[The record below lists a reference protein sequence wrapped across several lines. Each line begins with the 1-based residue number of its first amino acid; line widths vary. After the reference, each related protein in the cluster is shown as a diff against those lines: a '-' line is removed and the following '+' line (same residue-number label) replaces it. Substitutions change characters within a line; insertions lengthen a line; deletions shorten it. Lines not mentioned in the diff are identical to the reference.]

1 MPQWSA
7 SKPPMRTKPTKIY
20 LIKHFH
26 IMVQHL
32 DFWLGVAA
40 FACGAADE
48 VSLTTGGGGRGG
60 GGRGGRGGN
69 GGGGGGKNGGYLS

>member
-1 MPQWSA
+1 
-7 SKPPMRTKPTKIY
+7 
-20 LIKHFH
+20 
-26 IMVQHL
+26 MVQHL
-32 DFWLGVAA
+32 DFWLGVTA

>member
-1 MPQWSA
+1 
-7 SKPPMRTKPTKIY
+7 
-20 LIKHFH
+20 
-26 IMVQHL
+26 MVQHL

-48 VSLTTGGGGRGG
+48 VSLTAGGGGRGG